1 MWETIKNWAMTQGLS
16 LATRILVAVTILVIG
31 ILICKTMMR
40 IVNAALK
47 KSKLDTAAH
56 ALIRTVIKT
65 VLYILLV
72 LIVASALG
80 IDVTGIV
87 ALASVLTLAISLALQ
102 DLLGNV
108 IGGFTLLYTDPF
120 NAGDFVEIAD
130 QSGTVK
136 EVGIAY
142 TKLVTPDNKLV
153 SIPNSAVVS
162 AEIVNYTVLG
172 SRRMEIIIS
181 ASYNAPVP
189 KVEAALREAAN
200 VENILTEKDIYVSV
214 SAYGDHAISYAVRV
228 WATNENYWPVH
239 KEITHRIKEVF
250 DREGIEMT
258 YPHLNVHR
266 IIRWVPAGQQ
276 PRFRT

>member
-1 MWETIKNWAMTQGLS
+1 MWEMIKNWAMNQGLS
-16 LATRILVAVTILVIG
+16 LATRVLVAVTILVVG
-31 ILICKTMMR
+31 ILVCKVLMR

-47 KSKLDTAAH
+47 KSKMDTAAH

-65 VLYILLV
+65 ILYILLT

-87 ALASVLTLAISLALQ
+87 ALASVATLAISLALQ

-120 NAGDFVEIAD
+120 NAGDFVEIAG
-130 QSGTVK
+130 QSGTVM

-142 TKLVTPDNKLV
+142 TKLVTADNKLV
-153 SIPNSAVVS
+153 SIPNSAVVA
-162 AEIVNYTVLG
+162 AEIVNYTALG
-172 SRRMEIIIS
+172 SRRMEIIVS

-189 KVEAALREAAN
+189 KVEAALREAAG
-200 VENILTEKDIYVSV
+200 VEGILPEKDIYASV
-214 SAYGDHAISYAVRV
+214 SSYGDHAISYAVRV
-228 WATNENYWPVH
+228 WAKNENYWPVH
-239 KEITHRIKEVF
+239 REITHRIKEIF

-258 YPHLNVHR
+258 YPHINVHM
-266 IIRWVPAGQQ
+266 Q
-276 PRFRT
+276 

>member
-1 MWETIKNWAMTQGLS
+1 MWEAIKNWALNQGLS
-16 LATRILVAVTILVIG
+16 LATRVLVAVTILVLG
-31 ILICKTMMR
+31 ILICKVIMR
-40 IVNAALK
+40 VVNAALK
-47 KSKLDTAAH
+47 RSKLDSAAH
-56 ALIRTVIKT
+56 ALIRTVIKS
-65 VLYILLV
+65 VLYILLA

-87 ALASVLTLAISLALQ
+87 ALASVATLAVSLALQ

-120 NAGDFVEIAD
+120 NAGDYVEIAG
-130 QSGTVK
+130 QSGSVK

-172 SRRMEIIIS
+172 SRRVDIVVS
-181 ASYNAPVP
+181 ASYEAPVS
-189 KVEAALREAAN
+189 KVEAALREAAT
-200 VENILTEKDIYVSV
+200 VAGILEDKDIYVSLG
-214 SAYGDHAISYAVRV
+214 SYGDHAISYNVRV
-228 WATNENYWPVH
+228 WTKTADYWPVH
-239 KEITHRIKEVF
+239 REINHRIKDIF

-258 YPHLNVHR
+258 YPHLNVH
-266 IIRWVPAGQQ
+266 IEK
-276 PRFRT
+276 

>member
-1 MWETIKNWAMTQGLS
+1 MWEIIQNWAMDQGLS
-16 LATRILVAVTILVIG
+16 LATRILVAVTILVVG
-31 ILICKTMMR
+31 ILICKTIMR

-47 KSKLDTAAH
+47 KSKLDTAAYS
-56 ALIRTVIKT
+56 LIRTVIKT
-65 VLYILLV
+65 VLYILLA
-72 LIVASALG
+72 LIVASSMG

-87 ALASVLTLAISLALQ
+87 ALASVATLAVSLALQ

-108 IGGFTLLYTDPF
+108 VGGFTLLYTNPF
-120 NAGDFVEIAD
+120 SAGDFVEIAG
-130 QSGTVK
+130 QSGSVK

-142 TKLVTPDNKLV
+142 TKLATADNKLV

-172 SRRMEIIIS
+172 SRRMEIIVS

-200 VENILTEKDIYVSV
+200 VENILPEKDIYVSV

-228 WATNENYWPVH
+228 WAPNEHYWPVH
-239 KEITHRIKEVF
+239 RLITHRIKEIF

-258 YPHLNVHR
+258 YPHLNVH
-266 IIRWVPAGQQ
+266 IEK
-276 PRFRT
+276 

>member
-108 IGGFTLLYTDPF
+108 IGGFTLL
-120 NAGDFVEIAD
+120 
-130 QSGTVK
+130 
-136 EVGIAY
+136 
-142 TKLVTPDNKLV
+142 
-153 SIPNSAVVS
+153 
-162 AEIVNYTVLG
+162 
-172 SRRMEIIIS
+172 
-181 ASYNAPVP
+181 
-189 KVEAALREAAN
+189 
-200 VENILTEKDIYVSV
+200 
-214 SAYGDHAISYAVRV
+214 
-228 WATNENYWPVH
+228 
-239 KEITHRIKEVF
+239 
-250 DREGIEMT
+250 
-258 YPHLNVHR
+258 
-266 IIRWVPAGQQ
+266 
-276 PRFRT
+276 

>member
-1 MWETIKNWAMTQGLS
+1 M
-16 LATRILVAVTILVIG
+16 
-31 ILICKTMMR
+31 
-40 IVNAALK
+40 
-47 KSKLDTAAH
+47 
-56 ALIRTVIKT
+56 
-65 VLYILLV
+65 
-72 LIVASALG
+72 
-80 IDVTGIV
+80 
-87 ALASVLTLAISLALQ
+87 
-102 DLLGNV
+102 
-108 IGGFTLLYTDPF
+108 
-120 NAGDFVEIAD
+120 
-130 QSGTVK
+130 
-136 EVGIAY
+136 
-142 TKLVTPDNKLV
+142 V

-258 YPHLNVHR
+258 YPHLNVH
-266 IIRWVPAGQQ
+266 IEK
-276 PRFRT
+276 

>member
-16 LATRILVAVTILVIG
+16 LATRILVAVRILVIG

-172 SRRMEIIIS
+172 SRRMEIIVS

-258 YPHLNVHR
+258 YPHLNVH
-266 IIRWVPAGQQ
+266 IEK
-276 PRFRT
+276 

>member
-1 MWETIKNWAMTQGLS
+1 MWENIKNWALNQGLS
-16 LATRILVAVTILVIG
+16 LATRVLVSVIILVVG
-31 ILICKTMMR
+31 ILICKMILR

-47 KSKLDTAAH
+47 KSKLDPASH

-65 VLYILLV
+65 VLYILLI

-87 ALASVLTLAISLALQ
+87 ALASVATLAVSLALQ

-120 NAGDFVEIAD
+120 NAGDYVEIAD
-130 QSGTVK
+130 QSGTVQ

-142 TKLVTPDNKLV
+142 TKLVTPDNKLI

-162 AEIVNYTVLG
+162 AEIVNYSVLG
-172 SRRMEIIIS
+172 SRRVDIVVS
-181 ASYNAPVP
+181 ASYDAPVS
-189 KVEAALREAAN
+189 KVEAALLEAAK
-200 VENILTEKDIYVSV
+200 VEGILEDKDIYVSLG
-214 SAYGDHAISYAVRV
+214 SYGDHAISYNVRV
-228 WATNENYWPVH
+228 WTKTADYWTVH
-239 KEITHRIKEVF
+239 REINHRIKDIF

-258 YPHLNVHR
+258 YPHLNVH
-266 IIRWVPAGQQ
+266 IDK
-276 PRFRT
+276 